1 MLEKAAIPQFL
12 DVLDEAEKIAKIC
25 QPKGSITEADIKQ
38 SIEEGQKA
46 IEKKIRKAA
55 KRGGAPRSFQFF
67 SCAAVRKSK

>member
-25 QPKGSITEADIKQ
+25 QPKSSITEADIKQ

-46 IEKKIRKAA
+46 IEKKDA
-55 KRGGAPRSFQFF
+55 KGCQTLAEGS
-67 SCAAVRKSK
+67 